1 MPIKR
6 FLEIIMRAG
15 NLVALFDILIVA
27 SILYWFMR
35 MFKGTRA
42 ERMFWGLAVIIM
54 VYFISQRVELLT
66 LHWILSNFLGS
77 IVIFIIVVFQQDI
90 RRALVHVGK
99 PFFSSGNVIGSSR
112 ALEELTG
119 AAVSMSET
127 RTGGLIVMERA
138 VDLSDFLEAGVE
150 IDANV
155 SKDLLLSIFNN
166 ASPLHDGAVVV
177 RGARLYKAGCILPLT
192 GRELA
197 KSTGTRHRAAIGLA
211 EETDAA
217 IIVISEETGEMTLVV
232 EDGVFTGLD
241 SEKLSVRL
249 KRLFSVAGA
258 GSGTGLRGEA
268 GA

>member
-1 MPIKR
+1 MPIKQ

-90 RRALVHVGK
+90 RKALVHVGR
-99 PFFSSGNVIGSSR
+99 PFFISR
-112 ALEELTG
+112 ATTGPREVIEEITR
-119 AAVSMSET
+119 AAAAMSKT
-127 RTGGLIVMERA
+127 RTGGLLVMERA
-138 VDLSDFLEAGVE
+138 VDIGEFLEAGVE
-150 IDANV
+150 VDANV
-155 SKDLLLSIFNN
+155 SKELVLSIFNSG
-166 ASPLHDGAVVV
+166 SPLHDGAVVI
-177 RGARLYKAGCILPLT
+177 RGARVYKAGCILPLT
-192 GRELA
+192 GKEPA
-197 KSTGTRHRAAIGLA
+197 KAMGTRHRAAMGLA

-217 IIVISEETGEMTLVV
+217 IIVISGETGEMTMVV

-241 SEKLSVRL
+241 SEKLSVHL
-249 KRLFSVAGA
+249 KRLFSVAGGFA
-258 GSGTGLRGEA
+258 GEGGR
-268 GA
+268 

>member
-1 MPIKR
+1 MPIKQ

-90 RRALVHVGK
+90 RRALVHVGR
-99 PFFSSGNVIGSSR
+99 PFFNTRGITGSSE
-112 ALEELTG
+112 ALEEITR
-119 AAVSMSET
+119 AAASMSKD
-127 RTGGLIVMERA
+127 RTGGLIVMERG
-138 VDLSDFLEAGVE
+138 VDISDFLGAGVE

-155 SKDLLLSIFNN
+155 SKELLLSIFNN
-166 ASPLHDGAVVV
+166 GSPLHDGAVVV
-177 RGARLYKAGCILPLT
+177 RGGRLDKAGCILPLT
-192 GRELA
+192 GKELA
-197 KSTGTRHRAAIGLA
+197 KSMGTRHRAAIGLA

-241 SEKLSVRL
+241 FEKLSVRL
-249 KRLFSVAGA
+249 KRLFAVAGA
-258 GSGTGLRGEA
+258 KDDTGLSGEA